1 MAKAAKSVEPEISEQ
16 RAKKFINEV
25 MSHLESIESAKGVYM
40 AAARNEREGITSQ
53 LEAMAAHGISQ
64 KISKLVVKI
73 AVTSEKVRG
82 WQADLEAE
90 ERKLAVKLT
99 KAIGDRRQMSLWG
112 DLPSTSKK
120 PRKAAKKVAKLT
132 VVPTE
137 ETAAA
142 AS

>member
-1 MAKAAKSVEPEISEQ
+1 
-16 RAKKFINEV
+16 
-25 MSHLESIESAKGVYM
+25 
-40 AAARNEREGITSQ
+40 
-53 LEAMAAHGISQ
+53 
-64 KISKLVVKI
+64 
-73 AVTSEKVRG
+73 VTSEKVRG